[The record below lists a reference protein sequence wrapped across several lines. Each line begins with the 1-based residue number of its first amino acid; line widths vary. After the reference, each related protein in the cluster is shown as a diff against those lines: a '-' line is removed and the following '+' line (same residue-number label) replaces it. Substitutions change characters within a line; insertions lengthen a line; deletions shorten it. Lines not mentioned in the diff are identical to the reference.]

1 MRVTTLDGFSDFGGR
16 FATGGATTALQQ
28 RTTPGENTAV
38 KAGMALYQ
46 RTLKNPIHCSGVGL
60 HGGQDVTLRLVPAK
74 PDTGIVFRRVDLK
87 NGARDVQAR
96 FDNVVDT
103 RLCTVIGND
112 HGTRIGTVEHLLAAL
127 AGCGIDN
134 AIVEL
139 DGPEVPIMDGS
150 SEPFVFLIDCAG
162 IEEQPVERDAILV
175 ARPVTA
181 EAGDARATLEPAKAF
196 TIRLGIDFESQA
208 IGRQD
213 LFLELSDDAF
223 KREISRART
232 FGFLHEV
239 EALRAMGL
247 ARGGSLD
254 NAIVVDGD
262 KVVNEDGLRFD
273 DEFVRHK
280 VLDCIGDLALA
291 GAPLLGHFSG
301 TRAGHA
307 LNNQLLRALFADGAN
322 WKRMPIGDA
331 LV

>member
-1 MRVTTLDGFSDFGGR
+1 MRVTTLDGFSDFGGKY
-16 FATGGATTALQQ
+16 ATGNLDMEPQSDSFTMV
-28 RTTPGENTAV
+28 N
-38 KAGMALYQ
+38 GMALYQ
-46 RTLKNPIHCSGVGL
+46 RTLKNPIHCNGVGL

-74 PDTGIVFRRVDLK
+74 PNTGIIFRRTDLK
-87 NGARDVQAR
+87 NGARDVAAQ
-96 FDNVVDT
+96 FDKVIDT
-103 RLCTVIGND
+103 RLCTVLGND

-127 AGCGIDN
+127 AGCGVDN
-134 AIVEL
+134 AIIEL

-162 IEEQPVERDAILV
+162 VEEQPVEREAISV
-175 ARPVTA
+175 IRPVTVENNGA
-181 EAGDARATLEPAKAF
+181 CATLEPAKAF
-196 TIRLGIDFESQA
+196 TIRLGIDFKSEA

-213 LFLELSDDAF
+213 LFLELTDDAF

-239 EALRAMGL
+239 EAMRAMGL

-262 KVVNEDGLRFD
+262 SIMNEDGLRFD

-291 GAPLLGHFSG
+291 GGPVLGHFVG
-301 TRAGHA
+301 DCTGHA
-307 LNNQLLRALFADGAN
+307 LNNQLLRALFADDEN
-322 WKRMPIGDA
+322 WARLPISDA
-331 LV
+331 LA